1 MNTSDPQWSEPNEVH
16 VTRVDVPFLELTWFF
31 VKASLA
37 MALAFSVTS
46 WLWVVIGTG
55 VMALSAGLLL
65 LLGVP
70 GWFAVDRP
78 AVQPLPPPTVL
89 SAPPP
94 LIVAPPPPPV
104 VLDEAEE
111 EIPVDPVPVDPNNA
125 ATEALMRAELERRRR
140 EQGVAR

>member
-1 MNTSDPQWSEPNEVH
+1 MQSDPGWSEPSEVH

-55 VMALSAGLLL
+55 VIALSAGLLL

-70 GWFAVDRP
+70 GWFATAP
-78 AVQPLPPPTVL
+78 SAVT
-89 SAPPP
+89 
-94 LIVAPPPPPV
+94 
-104 VLDEAEE
+104 
-111 EIPVDPVPVDPNNA
+111 
-125 ATEALMRAELERRRR
+125 
-140 EQGVAR
+140 VARPQRPSRSRSSRTSPPRRSIRTRPRPRR

>member
-1 MNTSDPQWSEPNEVH
+1 MNPSDPRWSDPNEVH

-70 GWFAVDRP
+70 GWFAAGP
-78 AVQPLPPPTVL
+78 TTVQV
-89 SAPPP
+89 APPP
-94 LIVAPPPPPV
+94 MVLAPPPPV
-104 VLDEAEE
+104 VTAPPPVMLIEPEE
-111 EIPVDPVPVDPNNA
+111 VPEIEPAQPIDPNKA
-125 ATEALMRAELERRRR
+125 ATEALMRAEIERRRR
-140 EQGVAR
+140 ENGGGP